1 MPLTDNWLTWLGLIF
16 DLFGKANWLDVLLIG
31 TAFVIVILLLVAQ
44 FHPGDGFDLRSLVA
58 RRAQVNGREYWTVD
72 PGKCY
77 QFGGFLVTT
86 WGFIVLIGK
95 GALSDMYLA
104 IYAVAWLASP
114 GINQIISSKFPVAP
128 NTVINTPPPS
138 SPAVVTTTTTEITQ

>member
-16 DLFGKANWLDVLLIG
+16 DVFGNADWLNVLLIG
-31 TAFVIVILLLVAQ
+31 TAFVIVLLLLIGQ
-44 FHPGDGFDLRSLVA
+44 FHPGDGFDMRSLVA
-58 RRAQVNGREYWTVD
+58 RRSFDSGREFWTVD

-86 WGFIVLIGK
+86 WGFIALIGK

-114 GINQIISSKFPVAP
+114 GINQIVASKFPVAP
-128 NTVINTPPPS
+128 GSVIPDATPAS
-138 SPAVVTTTTTEITQ
+138 GSVTTTTTTEVKP

>member
-1 MPLTDNWLTWLGLIF
+1 MPLTSDWLTWLGLIF

-31 TAFVIVILLLVAQ
+31 TAFVIVGLLLIAQ
-44 FHPGDGFDLRSLVA
+44 VRRGDGFDLRSLVA
-58 RRAQVNGREYWTVD
+58 RRSFETGREYWTVD

-114 GINQIISSKFPVAP
+114 GINQIIASKFPV
-128 NTVINTPPPS
+128 TPGAAIPETTAGGS
-138 SPAVVTTTTTEITQ
+138 VTTTTTTEVKP

>member
-1 MPLTDNWLTWLGLIF
+1 MPLTSDWLTWLGLIF

-31 TAFVIVILLLVAQ
+31 TAFVIVGLLLIAQ
-44 FHPGDGFDLRSLVA
+44 FHPGDGFDMRSLVA
-58 RRAQVNGREYWTVD
+58 RRERVDGREYWTVD
-72 PGKCY
+72 AGRCY

-114 GINQIISSKFPVAP
+114 GINQIIASKFPVAP
-128 NTVINTPPPS
+128 GSVIPETTP
-138 SPAVVTTTTTEITQ
+138 AGGTVTTTTKTEVTP

>member
-44 FHPGDGFDLRSLVA
+44 FHPGDGFDMRSLVA
-58 RRAQVNGREYWTVD
+58 RRAHVEGREYWTVD

-114 GINQIISSKFPVAP
+114 GINQIIASKFPVTPGTALP
-128 NTVINTPPPS
+128 EPPQQAGTVNID
-138 SPAVVTTTTTEITQ
+138 ITQGTKP

>member
-1 MPLTDNWLTWLGLIF
+1 MPLTADWLTWLGLIF

-31 TAFVIVILLLVAQ
+31 TAFVIVGLLLIAQ
-44 FHPGDGFDLRSLVA
+44 FHPGDGFDMRSLVA
-58 RRAQVNGREYWTVD
+58 RRERVDGREYWTVD
-72 PGKCY
+72 AGRCY

-114 GINQIISSKFPVAP
+114 GINQIVASKFPVAP
-128 NTVINTPPPS
+128 GTTLPDQAPVGGS
-138 SPAVVTTTTTEITQ
+138 VTTTTTTKVDP

>member
-1 MPLTDNWLTWLGLIF
+1 MPLTSDWLTWLGLIF
-16 DLFGKANWLDVLLIG
+16 DLFGKANWLDILLIG

-44 FHPGDGFDLRSLVA
+44 FHPGDGFDMRSLVA
-58 RRAQVNGREYWTVD
+58 RRERVDGREYWTVD
-72 PGKCY
+72 AGRCY

-114 GINQIISSKFPVAP
+114 GINQIIASKFPVTPGAVIP
-128 NTVINTPPPS
+128 DQPTGGTVP
-138 SPAVVTTTTTEITQ
+138 TTTETKVTP

>member
-16 DLFGKANWLDVLLIG
+16 DLFGKANWLDILLIG
-31 TAFVIVILLLVAQ
+31 TAFVILLLLLIAQ
-44 FHPGDGFDLRSLVA
+44 FTRGDGFDMRSLLASRVIGE
-58 RRAQVNGREYWTVD
+58 RGREYWTIQ

-114 GINQIISSKFPVAP
+114 GINQIIASKFPVTPGA
-128 NTVINTPPPS
+128 VIPDQPTGGT
-138 SPAVVTTTTTEITQ
+138 VTTTTKTEVSP